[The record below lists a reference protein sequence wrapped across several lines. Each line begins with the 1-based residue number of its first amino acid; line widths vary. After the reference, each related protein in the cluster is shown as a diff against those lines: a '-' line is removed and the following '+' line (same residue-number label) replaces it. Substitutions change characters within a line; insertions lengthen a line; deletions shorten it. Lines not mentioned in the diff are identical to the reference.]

1 MSSDILNFSA
11 DSIEDK
17 EAVIEFNSEL
27 LSQEDL
33 VKFTNKISDK
43 FSGILVNQIIIK
55 MPESK
60 KFIFFFSI
68 STFTSLGGSD
78 RFYR

>member
-43 FSGILVNQIIIK
+43 FSGILV
-55 MPESK
+55 
-60 KFIFFFSI
+60 
-68 STFTSLGGSD
+68 
-78 RFYR
+78 

>member
-1 MSSDILNFSA
+1 MSWDILYFSA

-55 MPESK
+55 MLESK